1 MLFFWTLNPHEY
13 NSTTYRLNVTGNRT
27 LTETERILNY
37 SVGTLLIFCFLISTS
52 LNPVLFYHH
61 TSVQRQ
67 GITTFL
73 FKTLAASDFLT
84 NLLTPIVYSFYL
96 FKPKIFSAVSPVI
109 GTFCNISCTMGCFS
123 VCSTTLLAITRFL
136 RITNPFARLKKVIM
150 IRFFLVYTFYML
162 VINCLLTL
170 AFLNFLPNA
179 LINLFVTVCNLL
191 NFTLIVLGVVFSIM
205 TAVYV
210 HFIKPTSQND
220 NVDKK
225 VCGTILLMNL
235 VYIITLSV
243 SVIPFLSLLNLVTDI
258 KFLTLNLKFIS
269 FFLMPLITST
279 WNPVVI
285 ITRSRAA
292 RETFSLIFRH
302 IILQRSNVRD
312 SSMM

>member
-1 MLFFWTLNPHEY
+1 MLLFWTLDPHEY
-13 NSTTYRLNVTGNRT
+13 NFTTYTLNVTGNRT

-96 FKPKIFSAVSPVI
+96 FKPQLVALISPVV

-136 RITNPFARLKKVIM
+136 KITNPFARLKKVIM
-150 IRFFLVYTFYML
+150 TRFFLVYTFYML
-162 VINCLLTL
+162 VINSLLTL
-170 AFLNFLPNA
+170 AFSNILPNA
-179 LINLFVTVCNLL
+179 LIDLFVTVCTLL
-191 NFTLIVLGVVFSIM
+191 NFTLILLGVVFSIM

-210 HFIKPTSQND
+210 HFFKPTSHND
-220 NVDKK
+220 FVDKK

-243 SVIPFLSLLNLVTDI
+243 SVFPFLSLLNLVNDI
-258 KFLTLNLKFIS
+258 KFLSLNLKFMS
-269 FFLMPLITST
+269 FLFMPLITST

-292 RETFSLIFRH
+292 RETFSQIFRH
-302 IILQRSNVRD
+302 IILHRSNVHD